1 MIKHNL
7 DDINKKFE
15 QIYKKS
21 PELADDLVFK
31 YTTQLVSALKI
42 ASPVDTG
49 NLRSNWRQRPL
60 SQALREISNNTEYI
74 IHTEYGARSPH
85 RGWIEKTLRS
95 KTGNMKKEIES
106 DFRKLFGK

>member
-1 MIKHNL
+1 MITHNL
-7 DDINKKFE
+7 DAVNKKFE
-15 QIYKKS
+15 QIYRKS

-74 IHTEYGARSPH
+74 IHTEYGVRSPH

-95 KTGNMKKEIES
+95 KTQNMKNEIEA
-106 DFRKLFGK
+106 DFQKLFRK

>member
-1 MIKHNL
+1 MITHNL
-7 DDINKKFE
+7 EEVNKKFE

-49 NLRSNWRQRPL
+49 NLRSNWRERPL

-74 IHTEYGARSPH
+74 IHTEYSTRSPH
-85 RGWIEKTLRS
+85 RGWIERTLTS
-95 KTGNMKKEIES
+95 KTRNMKQEIES